1 MSARE
6 LKISIGA
13 LQDFFAGDDILIIDE
28 KQVDSN
34 EQAQMA
40 DILRSH
46 DWFIASSDYD
56 DYETAKPYIEEVRK
70 FGCEVLMP
78 WDTDGTSEKVKA
90 WMDERGIVAFTSR
103 KPPVR
108 DVVDEIAD
116 AGIVEWSQRLFKKLS
131 TGDIAVIAGLAVAH
145 LNGETK

>member
-28 KQVDSN
+28 KNVDSN
-34 EQAQMA
+34 DQAQMA

-46 DWFIASSDYD
+46 DWFLSSADYD
-56 DYETAKPYIEEVRK
+56 DYETAKPFIDELKK
-70 FGCEVLMP
+70 FGCEILMP
-78 WDTDGTSEKVKA
+78 WDTDEARDKA
-90 WMDERGIVAFTSR
+90 AAWLDERGIPLTR

-108 DVVDEIAD
+108 DVVDEVAD

-145 LNGETK
+145 LNVEKR

>member
-6 LKISIGA
+6 LKISIGT

-28 KQVDSN
+28 KQVDN
-34 EQAQMA
+34 NDQARMA

-56 DYETAKPYIEEVRK
+56 DYETAKPYIDEVKK

-90 WMDERGIVAFTSR
+90 WMEERGIVAFTMR
-103 KPPVR
+103 PAKT
-108 DVVDEIAD
+108 VVDEIAD
-116 AGIVEWSQRLFKKLS
+116 AGIVDWVQNLFKKL
-131 TGDIAVIAGLAVAH
+131 GMDDIAVIAGLAVAH
-145 LNGETK
+145 LNGEKR